1 MGVISRLLT
10 TVALVASA
18 IVAIGFVAFAVDEL
32 GGASKHQQNEVVNA
46 DATQPQARASRH
58 SGARRTLDDA
68 SNALLKPFKDV
79 VQSSDSW
86 VRRGVPTVLALLLY
100 GLGLGFLARSLRQR
114 A

>member
-32 GGASKHQQNEVVNA
+32 GGASKHQQNEITNPNS
-46 DATQPQARASRH
+46 TQQQVRDSRH
-58 SGARRTLDDA
+58 SGARRALDDA
-68 SNALLKPFKDV
+68 DDFLLKPFKDV
-79 VQSSDSW
+79 VQSSDAW

-100 GLGLGFLARSLRQR
+100 GLGLGFMARSLRQR